1 MGQPCLIL
9 LRPAP
14 SAVLVR
20 DRGAVARVFSAVLEV
35 SEHAPCR
42 APPRARAWR
51 GRRGLAL
58 SGARVGRWPGRIV
71 NGEWRVT
78 RRDQGSGIMR
88 QRIAP
93 FACRYSLLATRPS
106 TWLLAPGG
114 PTAYLSFPRPFTD
127 SPA

>member
-1 MGQPCLIL
+1 MKLSPRTFRMAPGSMSPRSGASRLPRRSFQEANNLLVDALFMGQPCLIL

-42 APPRARAWR
+42 APPRARSWR

-58 SGARVGRWPGRIV
+58 IGARVGRWPGRIV

-78 RRDQGSGIMR
+78 RRDQGSGI
-88 QRIAP
+88 
-93 FACRYSLLATRPS
+93 
-106 TWLLAPGG
+106 
-114 PTAYLSFPRPFTD
+114 
-127 SPA
+127 